1 MAAIHN
7 IEGVELSS
15 ASSNSRYGT
24 RDDSVVIKLQDK
36 AKISCKFTSNAFQAA
51 PVIIAK
57 KHLLNGSNKEKIL
70 LINAGNANAGNG
82 KSGEQDALKCCK
94 ELSEFADLNTADV
107 LPFSTGVIGEPLS
120 TEQHITAF
128 KKAYSS
134 LKPSNWRK
142 VAKAILTTDTKIKLI
157 SKTLVKGKK
166 SINITGFAKGSGM
179 IRPDFA
185 TLLSFVFTDAD
196 INQSLLDKLHDEAL
210 SESFEQITVDGDTS
224 PNDSSVLVATG
235 KSGIKLRS
243 KSKEMKS
250 FKKELVKLFQSLAQ
264 DIIKDAEGAKKE
276 IVINVE
282 KAKNR
287 AVAREVAFTIA
298 QSPLVKTAMYGND
311 ANWGRILAAIG
322 RAEGISDIS
331 KVSIKLNGT
340 PLVTRGSRDP
350 KHNESKASKSVKS
363 KKIVIRVILN
373 EGKDSFTVFTSDLSE
388 DYVLINS
395 DYRS

>member
-36 AKISCKFTSNAFQAA
+36 TKISCKFTSNAFQAA

-94 ELSEFADLNTADV
+94 ELSEFADLNTKDV

-196 INQSLLDKLHDEAL
+196 INQSLLDKLHNEAL
-210 SESFEQITVDGDTS
+210 SESFERITVDGDTS

-311 ANWGRILAAIG
+311 ANWGRILAAVG
-322 RAEGISDIS
+322 RADGISDIS

-340 PLVTRGSRDP
+340 PLVTRGSKDP

-373 EGKDSFTVFTSDLSE
+373 EGKDSFTVLTSDLSE

>member
-1 MAAIHN
+1 MATIHN

-94 ELSEFADLNTADV
+94 ELSEFADLNTEDV

-196 INQSLLDKLHDEAL
+196 INQSLLDKLHNEAL
-210 SESFEQITVDGDTS
+210 SESFERITVDGDTS

-311 ANWGRILAAIG
+311 ANWGRILAAVG
-322 RAEGISDIS
+322 RADGISDIS

-373 EGKDSFTVFTSDLSE
+373 EGKDSFTVLTSDLSE

>member
-1 MAAIHN
+1 MATIHN
-7 IEGVELSS
+7 IEGVGLSS

-94 ELSEFADLNTADV
+94 ELSEFADLNTEDV

-196 INQSLLDKLHDEAL
+196 INQSLLDKLHNEAL
-210 SESFEQITVDGDTS
+210 SESFERITVDGDTS

-311 ANWGRILAAIG
+311 ANWGRILAAVG
-322 RAEGISDIS
+322 RADGISDIS

-373 EGKDSFTVFTSDLSE
+373 EGKDSFTVLTSDLSE

>member
-94 ELSEFADLNTADV
+94 ELSEFADLNTEDV

-196 INQSLLDKLHDEAL
+196 INQSLLDKLHNEAL
-210 SESFEQITVDGDTS
+210 SESFERITVDGDTS

-235 KSGIKLRS
+235 KSGIKLRN
-243 KSKEMKS
+243 KSKEMKG

-311 ANWGRILAAIG
+311 ANWGRILAAVG
-322 RAEGISDIS
+322 RADGISDIS

-373 EGKDSFTVFTSDLSE
+373 EGKDSFTVLTSDLSE

>member
-1 MAAIHN
+1 MATIHN

-94 ELSEFADLNTADV
+94 ELSEFADLNTEDV

-196 INQSLLDKLHDEAL
+196 INQSLLDKLHNEAL
-210 SESFEQITVDGDTS
+210 SESFERITVDGDTS

-311 ANWGRILAAIG
+311 ANWGRILAAVG
-322 RAEGISDIS
+322 RADGISDIS

-363 KKIVIRVILN
+363 KKIVIRVMLN
-373 EGKDSFTVFTSDLSE
+373 EGKDSFTVLTSDLSE

>member
-1 MAAIHN
+1 MATIQN

-24 RDDSVVIKLQDK
+24 REDSVVIKLQDK

-94 ELSEFADLNTADV
+94 ELSEFADLNTEDV

-210 SESFEQITVDGDTS
+210 SESFERITVDGDTS

-311 ANWGRILAAIG
+311 ANWGRILAAVG
-322 RAEGISDIS
+322 RADGISDIS

-363 KKIVIRVILN
+363 KKIVIRVMLN
-373 EGKDSFTVFTSDLSE
+373 EGKDRFTVLTSDLSE

>member
-24 RDDSVVIKLQDK
+24 RDDSVVIKLQHK

-57 KHLLNGSNKEKIL
+57 KHLLNRSNKEKIL

-82 KSGEQDALKCCK
+82 KSGEQDAVKCCK
-94 ELSEFADLNTADV
+94 ELSEFADLNTEDV

-120 TEQHITAF
+120 TEEHITAF

-196 INQSLLDKLHDEAL
+196 INQSLLDKLHNEAL
-210 SESFEQITVDGDTS
+210 SESFERITVDGDTS

-298 QSPLVKTAMYGND
+298 QSPLVKTAMHGND

-322 RAEGISDIS
+322 RADGISDIS

-340 PLVTRGSRDP
+340 PLVTRGSKDP

-373 EGKDSFTVFTSDLSE
+373 EGKDSFTVLTSDLSE

>member
-1 MAAIHN
+1 M
-7 IEGVELSS
+7 
-15 ASSNSRYGT
+15 
-24 RDDSVVIKLQDK
+24 
-36 AKISCKFTSNAFQAA
+36 
-51 PVIIAK
+51 
-57 KHLLNGSNKEKIL
+57 
-70 LINAGNANAGNG
+70 
-82 KSGEQDALKCCK
+82 
-94 ELSEFADLNTADV
+94 
-107 LPFSTGVIGEPLS
+107 PFSTGVIGEPLS
-120 TEQHITAF
+120 TEEHITAF

-196 INQSLLDKLHDEAL
+196 INQSLLDKLHNEAL
-210 SESFEQITVDGDTS
+210 SESFERITVDGDTS

-311 ANWGRILAAIG
+311 ANWGRILAAVG
-322 RAEGISDIS
+322 RADGISDIS

-340 PLVTRGSRDP
+340 PLVTRGSKDP

-373 EGKDSFTVFTSDLSE
+373 EGKDSFTVLTSDLSE

>member
-1 MAAIHN
+1 MATIHN
-7 IEGVELSS
+7 IEGVGLSS

-94 ELSEFADLNTADV
+94 ELSEFADLNTEDV

-185 TLLSFVFTDAD
+185 TLLNFVFTDAD
-196 INQSLLDKLHDEAL
+196 INQSLLDKLHNEAL
-210 SESFEQITVDGDTS
+210 SESFERITVDGDTS

-282 KAKNR
+282 KAKNK

-311 ANWGRILAAIG
+311 ANWGRILAAVG
-322 RAEGISDIS
+322 RADGISDIS

-373 EGKDSFTVFTSDLSE
+373 EGKDSFTVLTSDLSE

>member
-1 MAAIHN
+1 MATIQN

-24 RDDSVVIKLQDK
+24 REDSVVIKLQDK

-94 ELSEFADLNTADV
+94 ELSEFADLNTEDV
-107 LPFSTGVIGEPLS
+107 LPFSTGVIGEPLT

-196 INQSLLDKLHDEAL
+196 INQSLLDKLHNEAL
-210 SESFEQITVDGDTS
+210 SESFERITVDGDTS

-264 DIIKDAEGAKKE
+264 NIIKDAEGAKKE

-311 ANWGRILAAIG
+311 ANWGRILAAVG
-322 RAEGISDIS
+322 RADGISDIS

-350 KHNESKASKSVKS
+350 KHNESRASKSVKS
-363 KKIVIRVILN
+363 KKIVIRVMLN
-373 EGKDSFTVFTSDLSE
+373 EGKDSFTVLTSDLSE

>member
-1 MAAIHN
+1 MAAIQN

-15 ASSNSRYGT
+15 SSSNSRYGK
-24 RDDSVVIKLQDK
+24 RDDSVVIKLESK
-36 AKISCKFTSNAFQAA
+36 ANISCKFTSNAFQAA

-57 KHLLNGSNKEKIL
+57 KHLQNGSNKEKIL

-82 KSGEQDALKCCK
+82 KSGELDALKCCK
-94 ELSEFADLNTADV
+94 EISEYADLNTEDV
-107 LPFSTGVIGEPLS
+107 LPFSTGIIGEPLNA
-120 TEQHITAF
+120 EEHITAF

-134 LKPSNWRK
+134 LKPTNWRK
-142 VAKAILTTDTKIKLI
+142 VAKAILTTDTKIKLV

-196 INQSLLDKLHDEAL
+196 INQSLLHKLHNEAL
-210 SESFEQITVDGDTS
+210 SESFERITVDGDTS

-235 KSGIKLRS
+235 KSGIKVRS
-243 KSKEMKS
+243 KSKEI
-250 FKKELVKLFQSLAQ
+250 KKFQQELVQLFQSLAQ
-264 DIIKDAEGAKKE
+264 DIIRDAEGAKKE
-276 IVINVE
+276 IEIKVE
-282 KAKNR
+282 KARNKT
-287 AVAREVAFTIA
+287 VARDVAFTIA
-298 QSPLVKTAMYGND
+298 HSPLVKTAMYGND
-311 ANWGRILAAIG
+311 ANWGRILAAVG
-322 RAEGISDIS
+322 RADSISDIA
-331 KVSIKLNGT
+331 KVSIKLNDT

-350 KHNESKASKSVKS
+350 KHSETKASKSVKS
-363 KKIVIRVILN
+363 KKVVIRVILN
-373 EGKDSFTVFTSDLSE
+373 EGKDSFSVLTSDLTE

>member
-94 ELSEFADLNTADV
+94 ELSEFADLNTEDV

-196 INQSLLDKLHDEAL
+196 INQSLLDKLHNEAL
-210 SESFEQITVDGDTS
+210 SESFERITVDGDTS

-311 ANWGRILAAIG
+311 ANWGRILAAVG
-322 RAEGISDIS
+322 RADGISDIS

-350 KHNESKASKSVKS
+350 KHNESRASKSVKS
-363 KKIVIRVILN
+363 KKIVIRVMLN
-373 EGKDSFTVFTSDLSE
+373 EGKDSFTVLTSDLSE

>member
-1 MAAIHN
+1 MATIHN

-94 ELSEFADLNTADV
+94 ELSEFADLNTEDV

-120 TEQHITAF
+120 TEEHITAF

-196 INQSLLDKLHDEAL
+196 INQSLLDKLHNEAL
-210 SESFEQITVDGDTS
+210 SESFERITVDGDTS

-298 QSPLVKTAMYGND
+298 QSPLVKTAMHGND
-311 ANWGRILAAIG
+311 ANWGRILAAVG
-322 RAEGISDIS
+322 RADGISDIS

-340 PLVTRGSRDP
+340 PLVTRGSKDP

-373 EGKDSFTVFTSDLSE
+373 EGKDSFTVLTSDLSE

>member
-94 ELSEFADLNTADV
+94 ELSEFADLNTEDV

-210 SESFEQITVDGDTS
+210 SESFERITVDGDTS

-311 ANWGRILAAIG
+311 ANWGRILAAVG
-322 RAEGISDIS
+322 RADGISDIS

-363 KKIVIRVILN
+363 KKIVIRVMLN

>member
-1 MAAIHN
+1 MATIHN

-94 ELSEFADLNTADV
+94 ELSEFADLNTEDV

-196 INQSLLDKLHDEAL
+196 INQSLLDKLHNEAL
-210 SESFEQITVDGDTS
+210 SESFERITVDGDTS

-287 AVAREVAFTIA
+287 TVAREVAFTIA

-311 ANWGRILAAIG
+311 ANWGRILAAVG
-322 RAEGISDIS
+322 RADGISDIS

-363 KKIVIRVILN
+363 KKIVIRVMLN
-373 EGKDSFTVFTSDLSE
+373 EGKDSFTVLTSDLSE

>member
-94 ELSEFADLNTADV
+94 ELSEFADLNTEDV

-185 TLLSFVFTDAD
+185 TLLNFVFTDAD
-196 INQSLLDKLHDEAL
+196 INQSLLDKLHNEAL
-210 SESFEQITVDGDTS
+210 SESFERITVDGDTS

-311 ANWGRILAAIG
+311 ANWGRILAAVG
-322 RAEGISDIS
+322 RANGISDIS

-373 EGKDSFTVFTSDLSE
+373 EGKDSFSVLTSDLSE

>member
-1 MAAIHN
+1 MATIHN

-94 ELSEFADLNTADV
+94 ELSEFADLNTEDV

-185 TLLSFVFTDAD
+185 TLLNFVFTDAD
-196 INQSLLDKLHDEAL
+196 INQSLLDKLHNEAL
-210 SESFEQITVDGDTS
+210 SESFERITVDGDTS

-287 AVAREVAFTIA
+287 TVAREVAFTIA

-311 ANWGRILAAIG
+311 ANWGRILAAVG
-322 RAEGISDIS
+322 RADGISDIS

-373 EGKDSFTVFTSDLSE
+373 EGKDSFTVLTSDLSE

>member
-1 MAAIHN
+1 MATIHN

-94 ELSEFADLNTADV
+94 ELSEFADLNTEDV

-120 TEQHITAF
+120 TEEHITAF

-210 SESFEQITVDGDTS
+210 SESFERITVDGDTS

-298 QSPLVKTAMYGND
+298 QSPLVKTAMHGND
-311 ANWGRILAAIG
+311 ANWGRILAAVG
-322 RAEGISDIS
+322 RADGISDIS

-340 PLVTRGSRDP
+340 PLVTRGSKDP

-373 EGKDSFTVFTSDLSE
+373 EGKDSFTVLTSDLSE

>member
-1 MAAIHN
+1 MATIHN

-94 ELSEFADLNTADV
+94 ELSEFADLNTEDV

-210 SESFEQITVDGDTS
+210 SESFERITVDGDTS

-311 ANWGRILAAIG
+311 ANWGRILAAVG
-322 RAEGISDIS
+322 RADGISDIS

-350 KHNESKASKSVKS
+350 KHNESKTSKSVKS
-363 KKIVIRVILN
+363 KKIVIRVMLN
-373 EGKDSFTVFTSDLSE
+373 EGKDSFTVLTSDLSE

>member
-1 MAAIHN
+1 MATIHN

-94 ELSEFADLNTADV
+94 ELSEFADLNTEDV

-210 SESFEQITVDGDTS
+210 SESFERITVDGDTS

-311 ANWGRILAAIG
+311 ANWGRILAAVG
-322 RAEGISDIS
+322 RADGISDIS

-363 KKIVIRVILN
+363 KKIVIRVMLN
-373 EGKDSFTVFTSDLSE
+373 EGKDSFTVLTSDLSE

>member
-57 KHLLNGSNKEKIL
+57 KHLLNRSNKEKIL

-94 ELSEFADLNTADV
+94 ELSEFADLNTEDV

-120 TEQHITAF
+120 TEEHITAF

-210 SESFEQITVDGDTS
+210 SESFERITVDGDTS

-287 AVAREVAFTIA
+287 AVAKEVAFTIA

-311 ANWGRILAAIG
+311 ANWGRILAAVG
-322 RAEGISDIS
+322 RADGISDIS

-340 PLVTRGSRDP
+340 PLVTRGSKDP

-373 EGKDSFTVFTSDLSE
+373 EGKDSFTVLTSDLSE

>member
-24 RDDSVVIKLQDK
+24 REDSVVIKLQDK

-70 LINAGNANAGNG
+70 LINAGNANAGIG

-94 ELSEFADLNTADV
+94 ELSEFADLNTEDV

-196 INQSLLDKLHDEAL
+196 INQSLLDKLHNEAL
-210 SESFEQITVDGDTS
+210 SESFERITVDGDTS

-311 ANWGRILAAIG
+311 ANWGRILAAVG
-322 RAEGISDIS
+322 RADGISDIS

-350 KHNESKASKSVKS
+350 KHNESRASKSVKS
-363 KKIVIRVILN
+363 KKIVIRVMLN

>member
-1 MAAIHN
+1 MATIHN

-70 LINAGNANAGNG
+70 LVNAGNANAGNG

-94 ELSEFADLNTADV
+94 ELSEFADLNTEDV

-120 TEQHITAF
+120 TEEHITAF

-157 SKTLVKGKK
+157 SKTLVKVEK
-166 SINITGFAKGSGM
+166 SINISGFAKGSGM

-196 INQSLLDKLHDEAL
+196 INQSLLDKLHNEAL
-210 SESFEQITVDGDTS
+210 SESFERITVDGDTS

-235 KSGIKLRS
+235 NSGIKIRS
-243 KSKEMKS
+243 KSKELKS

-311 ANWGRILAAIG
+311 ANWGRILAAVG
-322 RAEGISDIS
+322 RADGISDIS

-363 KKIVIRVILN
+363 KKIVIKVMLN
-373 EGKDSFTVFTSDLSE
+373 EGKDSFTAVSYTHLT
-388 DYVLINS
+388 LPTKA
-395 DYRS
+395 

>member
-24 RDDSVVIKLQDK
+24 REDSVVIKLQDK

-94 ELSEFADLNTADV
+94 ELSEFADLNTEDV

-196 INQSLLDKLHDEAL
+196 INQSLLDKLHNEAL
-210 SESFEQITVDGDTS
+210 SESFERITVDGDTS

-311 ANWGRILAAIG
+311 ANWGRILAAVG
-322 RAEGISDIS
+322 RADGISDIS

-373 EGKDSFTVFTSDLSE
+373 EGKDSFTVLTSDLSE

>member
-1 MAAIHN
+1 MATIHN

-24 RDDSVVIKLQDK
+24 RDDSVVITLQDK

-94 ELSEFADLNTADV
+94 ELSEFADLNTEDV

-196 INQSLLDKLHDEAL
+196 INQSLLDKLHNEAL
-210 SESFEQITVDGDTS
+210 SESFERITVDGDTS

-287 AVAREVAFTIA
+287 TVAREVAFTIA

-311 ANWGRILAAIG
+311 ANWGRILAAVG
-322 RAEGISDIS
+322 RADGISDIS

-363 KKIVIRVILN
+363 KKIVIRVMLN
-373 EGKDSFTVFTSDLSE
+373 EGKDSFTVLTSDLSE

>member
-1 MAAIHN
+1 MATIHN

-94 ELSEFADLNTADV
+94 ELSEFADLNTEDV

-196 INQSLLDKLHDEAL
+196 INQSLLDKLHNEAL
-210 SESFEQITVDGDTS
+210 SESFERITVDGDTS

-282 KAKNR
+282 KAKNK

-311 ANWGRILAAIG
+311 ANWGRILAAVG
-322 RAEGISDIS
+322 RADGISDIS

-363 KKIVIRVILN
+363 KKIVIRVMLN
-373 EGKDSFTVFTSDLSE
+373 EGKDSFTVLTSDLSE

>member
-1 MAAIHN
+1 MATIHN

-57 KHLLNGSNKEKIL
+57 QHLRNGSNKEKIL

-94 ELSEFADLNTADV
+94 ELSEFADLNTEDV

-196 INQSLLDKLHDEAL
+196 INQSLLDKLHNEAL
-210 SESFEQITVDGDTS
+210 SESFERITVDGDTS

-311 ANWGRILAAIG
+311 ANWGRILAAVG
-322 RAEGISDIS
+322 RADGISDIS

-363 KKIVIRVILN
+363 KKIVIRVMLN
-373 EGKDSFTVFTSDLSE
+373 EGKDSFTVLTSDLSE

>member
-1 MAAIHN
+1 MATIHN

-24 RDDSVVIKLQDK
+24 REDSVVIKLQDK

-94 ELSEFADLNTADV
+94 ELSEFADLNTEDV

-196 INQSLLDKLHDEAL
+196 INQSLLDKLHNEAL
-210 SESFEQITVDGDTS
+210 SESFERITVDGDTS

-235 KSGIKLRS
+235 KSGIKIRS
-243 KSKEMKS
+243 KSKELKS

-282 KAKNR
+282 KARNK

-311 ANWGRILAAIG
+311 ANWGRILAAVG
-322 RAEGISDIS
+322 RADGISDIS
-331 KVSIKLNGT
+331 KVSIKLNDT

-373 EGKDSFTVFTSDLSE
+373 EGKNSFTVLTSDLSE
-388 DYVLINS
+388 DYVFINS

>member
-1 MAAIHN
+1 MATIQN

-24 RDDSVVIKLQDK
+24 REDSVVIKLQDK

-94 ELSEFADLNTADV
+94 ELSEFADLNTEDV

-210 SESFEQITVDGDTS
+210 SESFERITVDGDTS

-311 ANWGRILAAIG
+311 ANWGRILAAVG
-322 RAEGISDIS
+322 RADGISDIS

-363 KKIVIRVILN
+363 KKIVIRVMLN
-373 EGKDSFTVFTSDLSE
+373 EGKDSFTVLTSDLSE

>member
-1 MAAIHN
+1 MATIHN

-94 ELSEFADLNTADV
+94 ELSEFADLNTEDV

-185 TLLSFVFTDAD
+185 TLLNFVFTDAD
-196 INQSLLDKLHDEAL
+196 INQSLLDKLHNEAL
-210 SESFEQITVDGDTS
+210 SESFERITVDGDTS

-282 KAKNR
+282 KAKNK

-311 ANWGRILAAIG
+311 ANWGRILAAVG
-322 RAEGISDIS
+322 RADGISDIS

-373 EGKDSFTVFTSDLSE
+373 EGKDSFTVLTSDLSE